1 MREREDS
8 PMIFEAIAA
17 IKIANE
23 AIGAIKEFA
32 GHVESVGQMGKDL
45 TKLADAKAELQQSAA
60 DGDMEAFWALEDIK
74 RHEAEVKQMFI
85 YNGRAGLW
93 DDYCKFIE
101 NRKMMRENERKRQEE
116 KAKAKK
122 KLIKDT
128 LIYGS
133 VGAACLAV
141 VGAGIWLLM
150 WLISLK

>member
-1 MREREDS
+1 
-8 PMIFEAIAA
+8 MIFEAIAA

-32 GHVESVGQMGKDL
+32 GHCQSVGEMGKDL
-45 TKLADAKAELQQSAA
+45 TKLADAKEELQKSAK

-101 NRKMMRENERKRQEE
+101 NRKTLRENEKKRAEAKRLAKRKAI
-116 KAKAKK
+116 KNG
-122 KLIKDT
+122 LIVTAGLLGGIT
-128 LIYGS
+128 LIG
-133 VGAACLAV
+133 V
-141 VGAGIWLLM
+141 AGLIVY
-150 WLISLK
+150 WLISLKGR

>member
-1 MREREDS
+1 
-8 PMIFEAIAA
+8 MIFEAIAA
-17 IKIANE
+17 IQIANE

-45 TKLADAKAELQQSAA
+45 TKLADAKDELEKNAA
-60 DGDMEAFWALEDIK
+60 SGDMEAFWALEDIK

-122 KLIKDT
+122 KMIKDT
-128 LIYGS
+128 LIYGGVAFLCLS
-133 VGAACLAV
+133 IIGGA
-141 VGAGIWLLM
+141 IWFLM
-150 WLISLK
+150 WMISLQ

>member
-1 MREREDS
+1 
-8 PMIFEAIAA
+8 MIFEAIAA

-32 GHVESVGQMGKDL
+32 GHCQSVGEMGKDL
-45 TKLADAKAELQQSAA
+45 TKLADAKEELQKSAK

-101 NRKMMRENERKRQEE
+101 NRKTMRENEKKRIE
-116 KAKAKK
+116 AKK
-122 KLIKDT
+122 LARRKAIKT
-128 LIYGS
+128 GLAITGVS
-133 VGAACLAV
+133 LLVLTAVGGAAYMV
-141 VGAGIWLLM
+141 YWLV
-150 WLISLK
+150 SLKGR

>member
-1 MREREDS
+1 
-8 PMIFEAIAA
+8 MIFEAIAA

-32 GHVESVGQMGKDL
+32 GHVSSVGEMGKDL
-45 TKLADAKAELQQSAA
+45 TKLADAKAELQKSAA

-101 NRKMMRENERKRQEE
+101 NRKQLRENEKKRAE
-116 KAKAKK
+116 AKALARKK
-122 KLIKDT
+122 AIQNGFLYT
-128 LIYGS
+128 A
-133 VGAACLAV
+133 VGIAVLGV
-141 VGAGIWLLM
+141 VGGAVALLL
-150 WLISLK
+150 WLISLKGK